1 MKPWE
6 TLATTRAPDGTE
18 LILYRHDRDF
28 VIRAGGPGGYDL
40 MTSRMH
46 GSEEELAR
54 LALPSP
60 GPGATVL
67 VGGLGMGY
75 TLRAALDLLPGNGKV
90 VVAELLPAVLEWNQG
105 PLADLAGRP
114 LDDPRAAVELKD
126 VVDVIRESV
135 RRFDAILLD
144 VDNGPSSYTQGPNRW
159 LYSPAGLA
167 AIKRALKPKGVL
179 AVWSVETDRGFEESL
194 RRAGYQQQTHRVRA
208 RGRAGG
214 PRQVIFIGRT

>member
-28 VIRAGGPGGYDL
+28 VTRAGGPGGYDL

-54 LALPSP
+54 LPLPSP
-60 GPGATVL
+60 RPGATVL
-67 VGGLGMGY
+67 VGGRGVGV
-75 TLRAALDLLPGNGKV
+75 TRPVVPDLTR
-90 VVAELLPAVLEWNQG
+90 AVLEWNQG

-135 RRFDAILLD
+135 RRFD
-144 VDNGPSSYTQGPNRW
+144 
-159 LYSPAGLA
+159 
-167 AIKRALKPKGVL
+167 
-179 AVWSVETDRGFEESL
+179 
-194 RRAGYQQQTHRVRA
+194 
-208 RGRAGG
+208 
-214 PRQVIFIGRT
+214 